1 MKNLVAKLAAKHKV
15 SPAQIAR
22 EMKMGI
28 KVEHEHTPSD
38 KTATKIATDHLKELP
53 NYYSKLK
60 KYVESANY
68 GQVSEAR
75 RKDSAQEMER
85 LLSRIDNNI
94 GKNVTDTDPNS
105 IRNTKTRNQN
115 ERIMGALAAI
125 RTSRKGENPA
135 KDKLMSNEREFG
147 VGFRDMATNLNSQR
161 IKEGEPRFKDV
172 FARNIRL
179 RGY

>member
-1 MKNLVAKLAAKHKV
+1 
-15 SPAQIAR
+15 
-22 EMKMGI
+22 
-28 KVEHEHTPSD
+28 
-38 KTATKIATDHLKELP
+38 
-53 NYYSKLK
+53 
-60 KYVESANY
+60 
-68 GQVSEAR
+68 
-75 RKDSAQEMER
+75 MER

-125 RTSRKGENPA
+125 RTSRKGENPT

-161 IKEGEPRFKDV
+161 IKNGKPRFKDV

>member
-1 MKNLVAKLAAKHKV
+1 MKNLVAKLSSKHKV
-15 SPAQIAR
+15 SPAKIAQQL
-22 EMKMGI
+22 KMGT
-28 KVEHEHTPSD
+28 KVEHEHTKSD
-38 KTATKIATDHLKELP
+38 TKAKKIAIDHLEEVP
-53 NYYSKLK
+53 DYYSKLK
-60 KYVESANY
+60 KYVESKNY
-68 GQVSEAR
+68 GEVSEAR
-75 RKDSAQEMER
+75 RKDSTQEMER

-125 RTSRKGENPA
+125 RTSRKGENPT
-135 KDKLMSNEREFG
+135 KDKIMSNEREFG
-147 VGFRDMATNLNSQR
+147 VGFRDMATNLDRQR
-161 IKEGEPRFKDV
+161 IKKGEPRFKDM